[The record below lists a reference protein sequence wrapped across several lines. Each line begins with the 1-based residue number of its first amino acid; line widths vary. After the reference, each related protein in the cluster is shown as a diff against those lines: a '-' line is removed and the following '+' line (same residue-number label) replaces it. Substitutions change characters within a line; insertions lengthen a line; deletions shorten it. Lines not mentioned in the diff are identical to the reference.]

1 MGSWIIVQSRM
12 VFRSLSRL
20 LAVAGVQSSPVLDS
34 RSIWRRHVVEKIA
47 LVTGAA
53 GGLGQSVA
61 ASLEEAGWTL
71 IVTSRD
77 GERLCRSYGDS
88 HLQVVADC
96 SSVAGSQ
103 HIFEV
108 AKAHQMLPTALA
120 HCVGNIRLGA
130 LHRMTDADF
139 TACLNANLISA
150 FHTLAAFVGALRDA
164 KCAGTAVLVSSAAAR
179 IGTPNH
185 EAVAAAKAG
194 VEGLV
199 RSAAAT
205 YAGYGIR
212 INAVAPGIMDTPA
225 STAILGTTMGREA
238 AARQYP
244 LPGIG
249 SADELAE
256 LMVWLLSDSAARVTG
271 QVWSLD
277 AGFSTIRPLVK

>member
-1 MGSWIIVQSRM
+1 MER
-12 VFRSLSRL
+12 
-20 LAVAGVQSSPVLDS
+20 
-34 RSIWRRHVVEKIA
+34 IA

-61 ASLEEAGWTL
+61 ARLAEAGWTL
-71 IVTSRD
+71 VVTGRD
-77 GERLCRSYGDS
+77 GERLRRSYGDS
-88 HLQVVADC
+88 YLQVVADC

-108 AKAHQMLPTALA
+108 ARVHQMLPTALA

-130 LHRMTDADF
+130 LHRMADADF
-139 TACLNANLISA
+139 MACLNANLVSA

-164 KCAGTAVLVSSAAAR
+164 RCPGAAVLVSSAAAR
-179 IGTPNH
+179 VGTPNH

-205 YAGYGIR
+205 YASHGVR
-212 INAVAPGIMDTPA
+212 INAIAPGIMDTPA
-225 STAILGTTMGREA
+225 ATAILGTAMGREA

-249 SADELAE
+249 SPDELAE
-256 LMVWLLSDSAARVTG
+256 LMVWLLSDKAVRVTG
-271 QVWSLD
+271 QVWSMD
-277 AGFSTIRPLVK
+277 AGFSTIRPLVR